1 MYFFVDDI
9 VLVNETRHRVN
20 VKLEF
25 WLDALNL
32 KAFYQVGLKH
42 SI

>member
-1 MYFFVDDI
+1 MFVASDI
-9 VLVNETRHRVN
+9 VLVYETRHRVN

-32 KAFYQVGLKH
+32 KAFDQVGLKH

>member
-1 MYFFVDDI
+1 MFFADNI

-25 WLDALNL
+25 WPDALNL
-32 KAFYQVGLKH
+32 KAFDQVGLKH
-42 SI
+42 NI